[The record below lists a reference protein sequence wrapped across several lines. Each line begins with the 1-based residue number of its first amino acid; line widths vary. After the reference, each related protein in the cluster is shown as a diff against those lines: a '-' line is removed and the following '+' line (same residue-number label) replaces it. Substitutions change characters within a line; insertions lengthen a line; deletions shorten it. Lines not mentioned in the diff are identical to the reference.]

1 MSYVTLEQ
9 FKEAVTIADTVDDG
23 DLQRALDAASQW
35 IDSYTGRTF
44 GAVTGPEARL
54 FTAVNEHYLHTGDV
68 SSVTVVAIDRE
79 GDGSF
84 GTELAATDYRLYPL
98 NGPYTEIRLTS
109 SASYLFVVGELVS
122 VTGAWG
128 FGSVPAVVE
137 QACIL
142 LANRYF
148 HRLSA
153 PFGVLEGPQTGELGR
168 IDAVDP
174 DVASL
179 LSAYTSG
186 GVIAG
191 SDAWVLV

>member
-9 FKEAVTIADTVDDG
+9 FKEAVTIADTVDDA
-23 DLQRALDAASQW
+23 DLQRAIDAASQW
-35 IDSYTGRTF
+35 IDSYTGRSF
-44 GAVTGPEARL
+44 GPSSGPEARL
-54 FTAVNEHYLHTGDV
+54 FTAVNANYLHTGDV
-68 SSVTVVAIDRE
+68 QSVSVVAIDRE

-84 GTELAATDYRLYPL
+84 STLLEVDEYRLYPL
-98 NGPYTEIRLTS
+98 NGNYTEIRLTS
-109 SASYLFVVGELVS
+109 SASYLFVVGELVQ

-128 FGSVPAVVE
+128 FGSVPATVE

-168 IDAVDP
+168 IEAVDA
-174 DVASL
+174 DVVSL

-186 GVIAG
+186 GVVAG